1 MRIKGHTVLNGKQL
15 TFLCAYGLYLL
26 IGLYGALWVSD
37 EFDWERGYFYAFFAV
52 PLGVFWPYTLFL
64 YPRYWQERPHFRQ
77 FVLSLILVSFSWGG
91 ILLVNAVSGSKPV
104 TYTRLTKSRV
114 EQRSLA
120 VAYRRGSLGWL
131 YRVRW

>member
-1 MRIKGHTVLNGKQL
+1 MSNGKQL
-15 TFLCAYGLYLL
+15 TFLCAYGIYLL
-26 IGLYGALWVSD
+26 IGIYGALWVSD
-37 EFDWERGYFYAFFAV
+37 EFDRERGIFYAFFAL
-52 PLGVFWPYTLFL
+52 PLGIFWPYTLFL
-64 YPRYWQERPHFRQ
+64 YPKYWQERPHFRQ
-77 FVLSLILVSFSWGG
+77 FVLGLILVSFSWGG
-91 ILLVNAVSGSKPV
+91 VLLVNAVSGSKPV